1 VYKKILVP
9 IDLSH
14 AEKASAMIGIAKSL
28 AGDNLRLVLVNVVE
42 DIPNYVSIDMP
53 SGIVESQVKAATEE
67 LNVFAEKS
75 GIEVVVEVRN
85 GQPASEILSVAKDH
99 DVDLIIIASHRPG
112 LQDYFLGST
121 AARVV
126 RHAQCPVLVER

>member
-1 VYKKILVP
+1 LYKKILVP

-14 AEKASAMIGIAKSL
+14 AEKASAMIDIAKSL

-53 SGIVESQVKAATEE
+53 SGIVESQVKAAAEE
-67 LNVFAEKS
+67 LHVFAEKS
-75 GIEVVVEVRN
+75 GIEAAVEVRN
-85 GQPASEILSVAKDH
+85 GQPASEILLVAKDH